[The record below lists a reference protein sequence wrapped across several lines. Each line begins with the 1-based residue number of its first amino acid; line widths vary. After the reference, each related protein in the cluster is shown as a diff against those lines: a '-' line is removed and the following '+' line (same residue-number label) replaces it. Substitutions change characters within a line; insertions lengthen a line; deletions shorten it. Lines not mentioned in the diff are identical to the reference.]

1 MLDACVLFPTVL
13 RELLLGAAGAGLFRP
28 CWTDRILEEWARAV
42 RKLGPGAEP
51 IARVEIAGMRA
62 AFPGAE
68 VAPAPH
74 VAARLHLPDEGDLHV
89 LAAAIACGAD
99 GIVTF
104 NAADFPRGTLAAEGL
119 TRRDPDGL
127 LWELASQHPAAM
139 ARVAEAVR
147 ARAQAVSGQPQPLRP
162 LLKRARLTRLAR
174 LLDQGEATIATTP

>member
-13 RELLLGAAGAGLFRP
+13 RELLIGAAGAGLLRA

-51 IARVEIAGMRA
+51 LARAEIAALRA
-62 AFPGAE
+62 GFPQAE
-68 VAPAPH
+68 VPQAPH
-74 VAARLHLPDEGDLHV
+74 IAARLHLPDEGDLHV

-104 NAADFPRGTLAAEGL
+104 NAADFPRATLAAEGL

-127 LWELASQHPAAM
+127 LWELASHHPEVM
-139 ARVAEAVR
+139 AQVAETVR
-147 ARAQAVSGQPQPLRP
+147 ARAEAVSGQPQALKP
-162 LLKRARLTRLAR
+162 LLKRARLNRLAR
-174 LLDQGEATIATTP
+174 LLG

>member
-13 RELLLGAAGAGLFRP
+13 RELLAGAAAAGLYRP
-28 CWTDRILEEWARAV
+28 CWTARILEEWARAV

-51 IARVEIAGMRA
+51 VARGEIAALRA
-62 AFPGAE
+62 AFPQAE
-68 VAPAPH
+68 VPE
-74 VAARLHLPDEGDLHV
+74 AAHIARRLHLPDENDLHV

-127 LWELASQHPAAM
+127 LWDLASHHPGVM
-139 ARVAEAVR
+139 ARVVETVR
-147 ARAQAVSGQPQPLRP
+147 ARAEAISGQPQAPGP

-174 LLDQGEATIATTP
+174 LMG